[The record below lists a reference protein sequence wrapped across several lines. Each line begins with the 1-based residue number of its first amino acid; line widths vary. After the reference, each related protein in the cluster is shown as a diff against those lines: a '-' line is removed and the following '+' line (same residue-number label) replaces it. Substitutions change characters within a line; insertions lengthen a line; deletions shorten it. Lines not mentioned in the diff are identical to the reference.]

1 MAMDFCLTS
10 EQRMIQDSMRR
21 MTARAIVPILKA
33 NDPDKPLPKPDVH
46 KILELCAAQGLTAP
60 RIPESEGG
68 AGLSAVTTGIL
79 YEQLPPA
86 IAFDVLAHEVTAAR
100 IHFASTPEQKER
112 FLPDLIAAR
121 RIACTA
127 TTEPAGGSDTRAI
140 ATRATRDGNDWILNG
155 RKIWIS
161 GVTTADV
168 INTTASV
175 AGAGGGKGSVGRF
188 LVERGISA
196 YEARTI
202 DTLGLRQAHLGEVVF
217 EDCRVPG
224 RNQCGTI
231 GDAPKVLTLSWLI
244 NRPVVG
250 LMAVSMA
257 QTALDAALKYAADRT
272 QFGRPLAQFQLI
284 QELLADIST
293 AITTSRLICYYALAS
308 IDNGQRA
315 NHVTAMAKRH
325 AIAAC
330 TRAVS
335 MAMEIHG
342 ATGISTELGLEQ
354 LYRDIRM
361 LPIPDGTNQILT
373 LIEGREL
380 TGVQAYRMASDNND
394 D

>member
-1 MAMDFCLTS
+1 MDFRLTS
-10 EQRMIQDSMRR
+10 EQRMIQDTMRR
-21 MTARAIVPILKA
+21 MTTRDIVPILKA
-33 NDPDKPLPKPDVH
+33 NDPNKPLPKAAVH
-46 KILELCAAQGLTAP
+46 KILTLCAGQGLTAP
-60 RIPESEGG
+60 RIPEADGG
-68 AGLSAVTTGIL
+68 SGLSAVTTGIL

-86 IAFDVLAHEVTAAR
+86 IAFDVLAHEVTTAR
-100 IHFASTPEQKER
+100 IHSDCTPEQKER
-112 FLPDLIAAR
+112 ILTDLIAAR
-121 RIACTA
+121 RLACTA
-127 TTEPAGGSDTRAI
+127 TTEPAGGSDTRTI
-140 ATRATRDGNDWILNG
+140 ATRATRDGDDWTLNG
-155 RKIWIS
+155 RKMWIS
-161 GVTTADV
+161 GVTTADI

-175 AGAGGGKGSVGRF
+175 TGTDEKVAVGRF
-188 LVERGISA
+188 LVERGVSQ

-202 DTLGLRQAHLGEVVF
+202 DTLGMKQAHLGEIVY
-217 EDCRVPG
+217 DNCRVPG

-250 LMAVSMA
+250 LLAVSMA

-284 QELLADIST
+284 QELLADIS
-293 AITTSRLICYYALAS
+293 AAVTTSRLICYYALAS
-308 IDNGQRA
+308 IDNGERA
-315 NHVTAMAKRH
+315 NQVTAMAKRH

-342 ATGISTELGLEQ
+342 AMGISTELGLEQ

-380 TGVQAYRMASDNND
+380 TGMQAYRMTATKAGG
-394 D
+394 

>member
-1 MAMDFCLTS
+1 MDFRLSS
-10 EQRMIQDSMRR
+10 EQRMIQEAMRR
-21 MTARAIVPILKA
+21 MADRDILPILKA
-33 NDPDKPLPKPDVH
+33 HDPNRPLPKAQVH
-46 KILELCAAQGLTAP
+46 KILALCATQGLTAP
-60 RIPESEGG
+60 RIPEADGG
-68 AGLSAVTTGIL
+68 AGLSAVTTGLL

-86 IAFDVLAHEVTAAR
+86 IAFDVMAHEVTAAR
-100 IHFASTPEQKER
+100 IHFDSTAEQRER
-112 FLPDLIAAR
+112 LLPDLISAR

-140 ATRATRDGNDWILNG
+140 ATRARRDGDDWVLDG
-155 RKIWIS
+155 RKMWIS
-161 GVTTADV
+161 GITTADV
-168 INTTASV
+168 INTTAS
-175 AGAGGGKGSVGRF
+175 ASGAGGTRGGVGRF
-188 LVERGISA
+188 LVERGVSS

-217 EDCRVPG
+217 EGTRVPS

-250 LMAVSMA
+250 LMAVNMA
-257 QTALDAALKYAADRT
+257 QAALDAALRYAADRT

-284 QELLADIST
+284 QELLADIAAAVTS
-293 AITTSRLICYYALAS
+293 SRLLCYFALSS
-308 IDNGQRA
+308 IDNGERA

-342 ATGISTELGLEQ
+342 AMGIATELGLEQ

-380 TGVQAYRMASDNND
+380 TGVQAYRLTPTRKET
-394 D
+394 

>member
-1 MAMDFCLTS
+1 MDFRLTS
-10 EQRMIQDSMRR
+10 EQRMIQESMRR
-21 MTARAIVPILKA
+21 MTARDIMPILKA
-33 NDPDKPLPKPDVH
+33 NDPNKPLPKAEVH
-46 KILELCAAQGLTAP
+46 KILKLCAQQGLTAP
-60 RIPESEGG
+60 RILEADGG
-68 AGLSAVTTGIL
+68 SGLSAVTTGIL
-79 YEQLPPA
+79 YEQLPPV
-86 IAFDVLAHEVTAAR
+86 IAFDVLAHEVTTAR
-100 IHFASTPEQKER
+100 IHYDCTPEQKER
-112 FLPDLIAAR
+112 ILSDLIAAKR
-121 RIACTA
+121 LACTA
-127 TTEPAGGSDTRAI
+127 TTEPAGGSDTRTI
-140 ATRATRDGNDWILNG
+140 ATRATRDGDGWFLNG
-155 RKIWIS
+155 RKMWIS
-161 GVTTADV
+161 GITTADI

-175 AGAGGGKGSVGRF
+175 TGPDKKVEVGRF
-188 LVERGISA
+188 LVERGVSQ

-202 DTLGLRQAHLGEVVF
+202 DTLGMKQAHLGEIVY
-217 EDCRVPG
+217 ENCRVPG

-250 LMAVSMA
+250 LLAVNMA

-284 QELLADIST
+284 QELLADIS
-293 AITTSRLICYYALAS
+293 AAVTTSRLICYYALS
-308 IDNGQRA
+308 CIDNGERA
-315 NHVTAMAKRH
+315 NQVTAMAKRH

-342 ATGISTELGLEQ
+342 AMGISTELGLEQ

-380 TGVQAYRMASDNND
+380 TGMQAYRMSAEKAGG
-394 D
+394 